1 MKLKFKIK
9 FFPKE
14 IKVIAFILASF
25 FFTLSFSQTPAHNI
39 FENVRN
45 NTYLLG
51 EKLTFR
57 ISYSGW
63 LNVGECIFEIK
74 PESANTSENKQYHIV
89 GTGRSFSWYDW
100 FFKVRDTYQSY
111 IDKET
116 LLPTSFSRD
125 IYEGGT
131 KFYES
136 ITFNRKEKKAVSN
149 RKSYDIPPDVHD
161 VLSAM
166 YYFRCLDFSKCT
178 SNQMMPVK
186 VSLDDAVYDLQIQ
199 YVGKGTVNTRLGTFR
214 CLIFRPQL
222 IPGTIFKSGAKMDL
236 WVSDDE
242 NKVPLKVKAEIL
254 IGSIITELY
263 ETSGLKYPL
272 SSKIK

>member
-9 FFPKE
+9 IFPTE
-14 IKVIAFILASF
+14 IKGIAFILASF
-25 FFTLSFSQTPAHNI
+25 FFTPSFSQTPVLNI
-39 FENVRN
+39 FENVQN

-51 EKLTFR
+51 EKLTYR

-63 LNVGECIFEIK
+63 LNVGETIFEVK
-74 PESANTSENKQYHIV
+74 NEPENTAAYHIV
-89 GTGRSFSWYDW
+89 GIGRSFSWYDW

-111 IDKET
+111 IEKES
-116 LLPTSFSRD
+116 LLPTSFTRD

-131 KFYES
+131 KFYET
-136 ITFNRKEKKAVSN
+136 ITFNRAEKKAVSN
-149 RKSYDIPPDVHD
+149 RKNYSIPSDVHD

-178 SNQMMPVK
+178 PNQMLPVK
-186 VSLDDAVYDLQIQ
+186 VSLDDAVYDLNIQ
-199 YVGKGTVNTRLGTFR
+199 YVGKGTISTRLGTFK

-242 NKVPLKVKAEIL
+242 NKIPLKVKAEIL

-263 ETSGLKYPL
+263 EFSGVKYPM

>member
-1 MKLKFKIK
+1 MRQRSKI
-9 FFPKE
+9 
-14 IKVIAFILASF
+14 F
-25 FFTLSFSQTPAHNI
+25 FFLSKTKAVVFIFSFLFYIPSFSQTPANNI
-39 FENVRN
+39 FENVKN

-63 LNVGECIFEIK
+63 LNVGECIFEVK
-74 PESANTSENKQYHIV
+74 PESVNISEYKQYHIV

-111 IDKET
+111 IEKET
-116 LLPTSFSRD
+116 LLPTSFTRD

-166 YYFRCLDFSKCT
+166 YYFRCLDFSKCVP
-178 SNQMMPVK
+178 NQMLPVK
-186 VSLDDAVYDLQIQ
+186 VSLDDAVYDLNIQ
-199 YVGKGTVNTRLGTFR
+199 YVGKGTISTRLGTFK

-242 NKVPLKVKAEIL
+242 NKIPLKVKAEIL